1 MSNKSPLHNYYVNK
15 FTSAVRCSSAT
26 LPTFIGLFL
35 VLVFFSW
42 SEARPTG
49 KKHQAGEWIGT
60 WAAPIQLVEPRN
72 MPPKPGLSNNTLR
85 QVVHVSLGG
94 NRLRVQFSNKFG
106 TTPLTLQTAHIAVAL
121 QADSSA
127 IVPGTDKTLTFNGK
141 REVTIQPG
149 KAIMSDPISFALKP
163 LSNVTITIRYGHIS
177 PNVTG
182 HPGSRSTSY
191 LVKGDE
197 VSATSLPH
205 AVRTNHWYTI
215 EGIEVM
221 APKSAASIVVLGNS
235 ITDGHASGT
244 NKNARWPDDL
254 ARRLQAN
261 PGTSDISVLNQG
273 IGGNCILHGCLG
285 PTALSRF
292 YRDVINQPKV
302 KWLIILEGI
311 NDIGGSRGPE
321 NANIVAER
329 LIDSY
334 KWMINVAHAHGI
346 KVYGATMTPFAGSFY
361 DRPGHIPAWKKVN
374 KWIRDSGRF
383 DAVIDFDV
391 ATRDPAHPLHLL
403 PKYDSGDHLHPGP
416 LGYRIMAKA
425 INLKLFN

>member
-1 MSNKSPLHNYYVNK
+1 MSNKFPLHNNYVFK
-15 FTSAVRCSSAT
+15 FTSAARRSFSS
-26 LPTFIGLFL
+26 LPAFAGLL
-35 VLVFFSW
+35 IVLVFFSW
-42 SEARPTG
+42 SEAMSSGNGHRS
-49 KKHQAGEWIGT
+49 GEWIGT
-60 WAAPIQLVEPRN
+60 WTSPIQLVEPRN
-72 MPPKPGLSNNTLR
+72 MAPEPGLSGNTIR

-94 NRLRVQFSNKFG
+94 NHLRVRFSNKFG
-106 TTPLTLQTAHIAVAL
+106 TTPLTLKAAHIADAL

-141 REVTIQPG
+141 QEVTIQPG
-149 KAIMSDPISFALKP
+149 KDVMSDPFSFALKP
-163 LSNVTITIRYGHIS
+163 LSNVAITIQYGHIS

-191 LVKGDE
+191 LVKGNE
-197 VSATSLPH
+197 VSAVSLPH
-205 AVRTNHWYTI
+205 SVKTDHWYTI
-215 EGIEVM
+215 EEIEVT
-221 APKSAASIVVLGNS
+221 APKSASSIVVLGNS

-261 PGTSDISVLNQG
+261 SSTKDISVLNQG

-334 KWMINVAHAHGI
+334 KWMIKTAHAHGI

-361 DRPGHIPAWKKVN
+361 DRPGHIPAWTKVN
-374 KWIRDSGRF
+374 KWIKNSGRF
-383 DAVIDFDV
+383 DAVIDFDAAV
-391 ATRDPAHPLHLL
+391 RDPAHPLHLL

-416 LGYRIMAKA
+416 LGYRVMAKA
-425 INLKLFN
+425 INLNLFK

>member
-1 MSNKSPLHNYYVNK
+1 MSKKFPLYNNYTHR
-15 FTSAVRCSSAT
+15 FTSYTRRSFTA
-26 LPTFIGLFL
+26 LPTIAGLLL
-35 VLVFFSW
+35 VLVFFSL
-42 SEARPTG
+42 SEARPT
-49 KKHQAGEWIGT
+49 KKGHQNGNWIGT

-72 MPPKPGLSNNTLR
+72 MAPEPGLSDNTLR
-85 QVVHVSLGG
+85 QVVHVSIGG
-94 NRLRVQFSNKFG
+94 NRLRVEFSNTFG
-106 TTPLTLQTAHIAVAL
+106 TAPLTLKTAHIADAL

-141 REVTIQPG
+141 QEITIQPG
-149 KAIMSDPISFALKP
+149 KSVMSDPISFDLKP
-163 LSNVTITIRYGHIS
+163 LSNVTITIHYGHVS
-177 PNVTG
+177 PMVTG

-191 LVKGDE
+191 LVKGNE
-197 VSATSLPH
+197 VNRTSLPG
-205 AVRTNHWYTI
+205 AVKTDHWYTI
-215 EGIEVM
+215 EGIQVM
-221 APKSAASIVVLGNS
+221 APKSASSIVVLGNS

-261 PGTSDISVLNQG
+261 SGTKDISVLNQG

-311 NDIGGSRGPE
+311 NDIGGSRGPQ

-334 KWMINVAHAHGI
+334 KWMIKTAHEHGI

-361 DRPGHIPAWKKVN
+361 DRPGHIPAWSKVN
-374 KWIRDSGRF
+374 KWIRNSGRF
-383 DAVIDFDV
+383 DAVIDFDAAV
-391 ATRDPAHPLHLL
+391 RDPANPMHLL

-416 LGYRIMAKA
+416 LGYRVMADA
-425 INLKLFN
+425 INLKLFK